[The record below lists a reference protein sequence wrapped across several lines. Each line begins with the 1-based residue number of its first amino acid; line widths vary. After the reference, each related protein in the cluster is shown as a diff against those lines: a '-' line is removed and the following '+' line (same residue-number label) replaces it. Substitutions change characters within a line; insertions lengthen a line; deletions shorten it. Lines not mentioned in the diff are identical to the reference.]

1 MMIEEK
7 YEKYIDCYRNYTKNE
22 LIYK

>member
-1 MMIEEK
+1 MIEEK
-7 YEKYIDCYRNYTKNE
+7 YEKYIDCYENYTKNE